1 MFRKS
6 KNENVL
12 YIISQ
17 VCSLNNIEVITAMQM
32 PCVNK
37 IIKCALSKINNYAKS
52 NEILE
57 K

>member
-1 MFRKS
+1 
-6 KNENVL
+6 
-12 YIISQ
+12 
-17 VCSLNNIEVITAMQM
+17 VITAMQM